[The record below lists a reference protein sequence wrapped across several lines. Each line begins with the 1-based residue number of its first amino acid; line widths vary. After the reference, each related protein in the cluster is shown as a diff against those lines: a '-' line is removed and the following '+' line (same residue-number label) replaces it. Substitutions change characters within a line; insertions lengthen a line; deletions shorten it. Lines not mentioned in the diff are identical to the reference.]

1 MIEEELKEEMKDANI
16 ARMDFDSTRRKN
28 AMKELV
34 EDFEDGKIDVLV
46 GTQMVTKGLDFERVG
61 LVGILQAD
69 RMLHYPDFRA
79 LERTFQ
85 LLTQVAGRAGRRA
98 EQGRVLI
105 QTFDPEHWVF
115 DHVVRHDAQSMAKAE
130 LQERVSF
137 EYPPVVRLIR
147 LILRHRDPHLV
158 REGASALAGR
168 LRSRFG
174 GRIIGPEEPVVAR
187 INDLYQ
193 RNILLKFERE
203 ASPQAVKAALKED
216 VAAFKAVKP
225 FKSIRV
231 IIDVDPY

>member
-1 MIEEELKEEMKDANI
+1 
-16 ARMDFDSTRRKN
+16 
-28 AMKELV
+28 
-34 EDFEDGKIDVLV
+34 
-46 GTQMVTKGLDFERVG
+46 
-61 LVGILQAD
+61 
-69 RMLHYPDFRA
+69 
-79 LERTFQ
+79 
-85 LLTQVAGRAGRRA
+85 
-98 EQGRVLI
+98 
-105 QTFDPEHWVF
+105 
-115 DHVVRHDAQSMAKAE
+115 
-130 LQERVSF
+130 
-137 EYPPVVRLIR
+137 
-147 LILRHRDPHLV
+147 LV

-225 FKSIRV
+225 FKPIRV